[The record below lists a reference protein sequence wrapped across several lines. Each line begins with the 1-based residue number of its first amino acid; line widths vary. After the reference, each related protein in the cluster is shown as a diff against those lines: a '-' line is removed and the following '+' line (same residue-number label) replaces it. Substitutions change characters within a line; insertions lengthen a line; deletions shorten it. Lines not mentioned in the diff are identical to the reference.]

1 MKAITNLTNSLR
13 NNLQSTVNS
22 ELYENIDIGE
32 EFSSLID
39 FGSSKQEIENDK
51 DFLDFLEDNN
61 IAIKF
66 DFMGV
71 HFIKM
76 A

>member
-1 MKAITNLTNSLR
+1 MTNLTNSLR
-13 NNLQSTVNS
+13 NNIQSTVNS

-51 DFLDFLEDNN
+51 DFLYFLEDNN

>member
-1 MKAITNLTNSLR
+1 MTNLTNSLR

-51 DFLDFLEDNN
+51 YFLDFLEDNN

>member
-1 MKAITNLTNSLR
+1 MTNLTNSLR

-39 FGSSKQEIENDK
+39 FGSSKQKIENDK

>member
-1 MKAITNLTNSLR
+1 MTNLTNSLR
-13 NNLQSTVNS
+13 SNLQSTVNS

>member
-1 MKAITNLTNSLR
+1 MTNLTNSLR

-66 DFMGV
+66 DFMGF

>member
-1 MKAITNLTNSLR
+1 MTNLTNSLR
-13 NNLQSTVNS
+13 NNLQSIVNS

-66 DFMGV
+66 DFMGA

>member
-1 MKAITNLTNSLR
+1 MTNLTNSLR

>member
-1 MKAITNLTNSLR
+1 MTNLTNSLR

-39 FGSSKQEIENDK
+39 FWSSKQEIENDK

>member
-1 MKAITNLTNSLR
+1 MTNLTNSLR

-51 DFLDFLEDNN
+51 DFLDFLGDNN

>member
-1 MKAITNLTNSLR
+1 MTNLTNSLR
-13 NNLQSTVNS
+13 NNIQSTVNS